1 MKKVANFALGCKVN
15 RYESE
20 AIAELFKDKGYEIVG
35 IDEYADIYII
45 NTCTVTNFGDKKSR
59 QLIRRVKRLNPDAFV
74 AVTGCYAQTSPD
86 EVLGIEGVNL
96 VLGTSGRNEIV
107 RLVEEEIGKNEKKAF
122 INEIMKERSFEE
134 LSVSS
139 LEDRTR
145 AYIKIQDGCDRFCSY
160 CIIPYARGPVRSRPA
175 EDIKKEIKKLA
186 ANGFK
191 EIVLAG
197 IHVESY
203 GKDLK
208 DKRLIDII
216 RLANEEENIK
226 RIRLSSV
233 EPLIIT
239 EDFMA
244 EVSKMDKFCRHFHLS
259 LQSGCAKTLK
269 EMNRRYT
276 PEEYRN
282 AVNTVRKYMPDA
294 GLTTDIIAGF
304 PGESE
309 EDFEESYNFAKEIG
323 FLKIHAFPYSPKK
336 GTAAAGRKDQLHN
349 NVKSERTKALIE
361 LSDRTG
367 LEFIS
372 SFVGKNMDVL
382 FERRHNGGLWEG
394 YTSNYIKVH
403 VKSDDNLENEIRT
416 VRITKAMAEQAEGE
430 IVISC

>member
-1 MKKVANFALGCKVN
+1 MKKVASFALGCKVN

-122 INEIMKERSFEE
+122 INEIMRERSFEE